1 MIKYLIEQKP
11 MEQSYLNRLE
21 LLSEIF
27 NLSLYYFMFVF
38 TTFVPEIRVRYN
50 MGFLFMYQVVCI
62 ASIMI
67 LSAIADMAKSFY
79 LKCKMKKA
87 KKEWDHFNKVKAQM
101 LDFIIVDSLQ
111 KSG

>member
-27 NLSLYYFMFVF
+27 NLSLYYFMIVF
-38 TTFVPEIRVRYN
+38 TNFVPETIVRYRI
-50 MGFLFMYQVVCI
+50 GFFFMYQVVCI

-87 KKEWDHFNKVKAQM
+87 KMEWDHFNKVK
-101 LDFIIVDSLQ
+101 D
-111 KSG
+111 